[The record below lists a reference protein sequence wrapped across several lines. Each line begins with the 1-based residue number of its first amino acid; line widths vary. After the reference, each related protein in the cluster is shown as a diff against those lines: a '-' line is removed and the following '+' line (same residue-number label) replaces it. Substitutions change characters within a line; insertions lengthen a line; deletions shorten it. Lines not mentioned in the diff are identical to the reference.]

1 MKIKLNK
8 IHKMNIIHIVL
19 ILIIFLGIIV
29 IYKNYT
35 QKYTQ
40 NNNIKEGLTPAGEPE
55 PYLISPTEA
64 NALAGDIE
72 STVNSKLTAAGVP
85 TTVTSEMS
93 AIFNQLNELVVKEV
107 SFSRDK
113 EDSIVF
119 QDKNTPVQN
128 TVNLSPL
135 MDTTF
140 FKGVK
145 FSDSFCEMYNSTNK
159 TELNEKCSILAP
171 ESCNSTD
178 CCVLVDGK
186 KCVAGNENGPYMI
199 SNNTTDYDYY
209 LHKYNCYGDC

>member
-1 MKIKLNK
+1 MKFKLN
-8 IHKMNIIHIVL
+8 KMNIIHIVL

-29 IYKNYT
+29 IYKNYIK
-35 QKYTQ
+35 KYTK
-40 NNNIKEGLTPAGEPE
+40 NNNIKEGLTPA
-55 PYLISPTEA
+55 SA
-64 NALAGDIE
+64 NALASDLETTI
-72 STVNSKLTAAGVP
+72 STKLTAAGVP
-85 TTVTSEMS
+85 TTVTTEMTS
-93 AIFNQLNELVVKEV
+93 IFDQLNELVDKEV
-107 SFSRDK
+107 SFSKAKADL
-113 EDSIVF
+113 IVF
-119 QDKNTPVQN
+119 EDTNSPVEN

-159 TELNEKCSILAP
+159 TELNDKCSTLAP